1 MAGGNTGRERSAD
14 VHVISG
20 LIAVVAVLAA
30 ASVLGLA
37 LRRRQGK
44 FSATGTGR
52 TTSPA
57 SPATADSR
65 EALTAADLGAPLGK
79 RATLVQFSTEFCSNC
94 PPTRR
99 MLGQV
104 AAEHDGIELVEV
116 DAAARLDLARRL
128 NVLSTPTI
136 LVLGPDG
143 TITSRASGPPRK
155 SDVQAAVG
163 SVLVAAAV
171 PGEGE

>member
-1 MAGGNTGRERSAD
+1 MIT
-14 VHVISG
+14 G
-20 LIAVVAVLAA
+20 LIAVVALLAA
-30 ASVLGLA
+30 SSVLGLA

-44 FSATGTGR
+44 FKALGR
-52 TTSPA
+52 TTSPQ
-57 SPATADSR
+57 SPAGPGSR
-65 EALTAADLGAPLGK
+65 DALSAADLGAPLGR

-94 PPTRR
+94 PQARR

-128 NVLSTPTI
+128 NVLSTPTV

-143 TITSRASGPPRK
+143 TIVSRASGLPRR
-155 SDVQAAVG
+155 SDVLTALD
-163 SVLVAAAV
+163 SVLVGGG
-171 PGEGE
+171 GEAGR